1 VLIIIGYMGP
11 LIMLLVYRNEFNC
24 HSRAFIIT
32 EALNCGVSLMF
43 IFIGYNI
50 DKYSKL
56 AFAVRLELAK
66 EDFNLSEELGL
77 ISVQKVEKTAEGAK
91 NSLFKMWLII
101 ISLTLCNFLVF
112 LYSLVLFLNP

>member
-1 VLIIIGYMGP
+1 
-11 LIMLLVYRNEFNC
+11 
-24 HSRAFIIT
+24 
-32 EALNCGVSLMF
+32 MF

-77 ISVQKVEKTAEGAK
+77 ISVKKVEKTAEGAK